1 MAVSLHLPSAE
12 SSKSRVPGVAL
23 WKDDERCKT
32 NAQHNSLQRYVE
44 FHILGSSCAGN
55 LCARESHRS
64 EGNAIL
70 EEMTQEEQ
78 GKKRNAVAMSQH
90 VCPLV
95 TTSIQRT
102 VFLTV
107 N

>member
-78 GKKRNAVAMSQH
+78 GKKKEMQWQCHSMSALWSRH
-90 VCPLV
+90 RSKGLF
-95 TTSIQRT
+95 S
-102 VFLTV
+102 
-107 N
+107 

>member
-78 GKKRNAVAMSQH
+78 GKKKKCSGN
-90 VCPLV
+90 V
-95 TTSIQRT
+95 TACLPSGHDIDPKDC
-102 VFLTV
+102 FLDC
-107 N
+107 